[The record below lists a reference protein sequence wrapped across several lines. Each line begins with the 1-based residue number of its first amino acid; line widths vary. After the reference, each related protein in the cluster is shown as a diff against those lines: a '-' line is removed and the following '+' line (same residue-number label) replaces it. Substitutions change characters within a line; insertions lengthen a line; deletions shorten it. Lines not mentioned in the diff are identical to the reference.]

1 MSPITV
7 DPAVYYAAAQAI
19 RNEYAGVLDSVRN
32 SLNPGLATSAGM
44 AGNYP
49 AAAPWVSRYSAVAAD
64 LEGVLVAYGNAV
76 QTMGDMLELAG
87 YTWAKAEHD
96 ANPAANKG
104 GGPVSPPPRI
114 GQTWDDRNI
123 DIPDPMPAPYTT
135 SDRGLRSNSD
145 IFRDTFAAALR
156 HGNAQVPTGDTDALD
171 AASTAWRSFGDHDT
185 WRAGPARIQAIAAS
199 FDTAEAPEKADI
211 LDMLGILA
219 AAPTAVTEV
228 SAGFAAATAAHAAAL
243 ADLRSRLVANAA
255 GAFPDSTVTAAASNT
270 AVTISFAEAPEGAAL
285 VDGAAALATTIMGH
299 TLYSLLAAAEFTG
312 AVGLPQLKARLEEI
326 MSSPVDEL
334 VNRASWK
341 SPAPKCELNPDGLRD
356 HHGANDI
363 VRGWIDDAV
372 RYGNEAGVD
381 PKQVLAVVF
390 NEGGNRADTQ
400 LEQIGS
406 GYWDAIREILNPIR
420 EATSPADMGMSLGLT
435 NIKEKTY
442 QQLQEKY
449 PDEFGSIPWERVQY
463 DDSFAIMSATYTLKR
478 IQEQYGLRAPGE
490 IQEKYSSNDF
500 MAAGYNSELSMESY
514 FQQGDLGPQV
524 KQYLTMNDSS
534 YAKASEIIDGAYTC
548 R

>member
-19 RNEYAGVLDSVRN
+19 RSEYAGVLDSVHN

-49 AAAPWVSRYSAVAAD
+49 AAAPWVSRYSSVAAD

-96 ANPAANKG
+96 ANPATNKG
-104 GGPVSPPPRI
+104 GGPVSPPPRV

-145 IFRDTFAAALR
+145 TFRDTFAAALR

-211 LDMLGILA
+211 LAMLGILA
-219 AAPTAVTEV
+219 AAPTTVTEV
-228 SAGFAAATAAHAAAL
+228 AAGFATTTAAHAAAL

-255 GAFPDSTVTAAASNT
+255 GAFPGSTVTAAGSNT

-285 VDGAAALATTIMGH
+285 VDGAAALATAITGH
-299 TLYSLLAAAEFTG
+299 TLYSLLAAAEF
-312 AVGLPQLKARLEEI
+312 AAAENLSQLKARLEEI

-334 VNRASWK
+334 VNRATWK

-356 HHGANDI
+356 YHGANDI

-381 PKQVLAVVF
+381 PKQVLAVIF
-390 NEGGNRADTQ
+390 NEGGDRADTQ

-406 GYWDAIREILNPIR
+406 GFWDATRDILNPFR
-420 EATSPADMGMSLGLT
+420 EATSPTGMGMSLGLT

-442 QQLQEKY
+442 QELQEQF
-449 PDEFGSIPWERVQY
+449 PDQFGHIPWERVQY
-463 DDSFAIMSATYTLKR
+463 DDSFAIMAATFTMAR
-478 IQEQYGLRAPGE
+478 IKDQYGPTLPDE
-490 IQEKYSSNDF
+490 IRERYSSNDF
-500 MAAGYNSELSMESY
+500 MAAGYNSEGAMDDY
-514 FQQGDLGPQV
+514 YRRKDLGPQV
-524 KQYLTMNDSS
+524 KQYVAMNDAS
-534 YAKASEIIDGAYTC
+534 YARASEIIDGAYTC